1 MLKKWIATD
10 LRLRGKTAR
19 QNSDDDKKAVLNV
32 QRSTR
37 AEKYSAGSTSMW
49 EEEKT
54 GVYVCYSIGDKFDEK
69 LTPPLAPTTLD
80 GMARPPT
87 EPGIPHV

>member
-1 MLKKWIATD
+1 MATMLKKWIATD
-10 LRLRGKTAR
+10 LRLRARLQDKTTTTTKTRA
-19 QNSDDDKKAVLNV
+19 

-49 EEEKT
+49 EEKT